1 MVNITLSIPGELK
14 EKMDSFPEINW
25 SAIARSAIDER
36 VKDLVIL
43 KKFKS
48 ESNLTEKDAIKL
60 GRELNKNLSKRW
72 KS

>member
-25 SAIARSAIDER
+25 SAVARSAIDER

-48 ESNLTEKDAIKL
+48 ESNLTEKDAIQL

>member
-1 MVNITLSIPGELK
+1 MVNITLSISEELK

-25 SAIARSAIDER
+25 SSVARSAIDER

-48 ESNLTEKDAIKL
+48 ESNLTEKDAIRL